1 MSMKNKKRNSIIIF
15 SFILSFIT
23 LFVCGYVAWNRLA
36 DSCEHIIVDYRIY
49 KNTPA
54 WELACAVKKENTQ
67 KIEKIVKENPE
78 LLNYQD
84 PKYGATLLIWSVGTE
99 RYKSA
104 ETLLKCGADPNIK
117 TYSDPDKQKYTAVGE
132 TALYIASGYSW
143 VDNDAKKDP
152 KYVKLLLKYGADPN
166 INYVGFE
173 NSVSEPGES
182 PLMYSIG
189 CGIEKTKALVEG
201 GADIN
206 YKTKSGICAADMA
219 ILWHEQP
226 EYAYYL
232 IVEKKADITKPI
244 CFMDDDTGNEKF
256 YIVDSLRSWIYPIN
270 SPEYKIK
277 MEIVKEFERQGVN
290 YWDTKIPEPTLEII
304 KKTYPDTW
312 KEYIKQY

>member
-1 MSMKNKKRNSIIIF
+1 MSMKNKKRNSIIFF

-36 DSCEHIIVDYRIY
+36 DSCEHRIVNYRIY

-54 WELACAVKKENTQ
+54 WELACAVKKENTK

-117 TYSDPDKQKYTAVGE
+117 THSDPDKQKYTAVGE

-143 VDNDAKKDP
+143 IDNDAKKDP

-206 YKTKSGICAADMA
+206 YKTKSGSCAADKA
-219 ILWHEQP
+219 ILCHQQP

-232 IVEKKADITKPI
+232 IVEKKQILLSRFVLWMMIQVMKNFI
-244 CFMDDDTGNEKF
+244 
-256 YIVDSLRSWIYPIN
+256 L
-270 SPEYKIK
+270 
-277 MEIVKEFERQGVN
+277 
-290 YWDTKIPEPTLEII
+290 
-304 KKTYPDTW
+304 
-312 KEYIKQY
+312 